1 MDLVYRLHH
10 CDAHSLTL
18 RVNECNLL
26 IGGKQMAQSVLDWH
40 NFSQV
45 PNRPLGFL
53 AGRPLTNSIT
63 FLRSHLWLSNFFLSK
78 ISSFLNTPAHLECFF
93 NVVKQ

>member
-1 MDLVYRLHH
+1 MDLVYWLHH

-18 RVNECNLL
+18 RVNECSLL
-26 IGGKQMAQSVLDWH
+26 IGGKQIAQSVLDWH

-63 FLRSHLWLSNFFLSK
+63 FPRRAVCGFPTASSLRFPL
-78 ISSFLNTPAHLECFF
+78 P
-93 NVVKQ
+93 